1 MQRYRICPEKG
12 KVMHLKIVGE
22 KNPALLGLVESK
34 GSPDSIRVCIG
45 GLPSGDFG
53 VQYLRQVGG
62 NRSVVAVKF
71 NRFKDA
77 GEINALAEL
86 AGVSIDNPAMAER
99 YARLNAGYVLS
110 PSALTEEAVTTL
122 AGIIKEGAAEFA
134 GLKPLVA
141 GHSYGTY
148 AIVAGLDKLSEIGV
162 LAQVAKRSGRVA
174 LFAPKLFHPEIH
186 HEKWETEKKSAEF
199 IAFVRTT
206 QLYAGVT
213 AGWCVAA
220 SQAMSWIWDAGNGR
234 TAVKLPDIPSDLR
247 LNVVISDADE
257 YLGIASKQELVA
269 TLRESGV
276 DARLIVLMTGAGA
289 RRRETEGL
297 LALPVEKKLVELG
310 KEMHPGLEL
319 HDLYPFFALKLGVL
333 DSI

>member
-1 MQRYRICPEKG
+1 MER
-12 KVMHLKIVGE
+12 VMRLKITGE
-22 KNPALLGLVESK
+22 KNPVLVGLVEPK
-34 GSPDSIRVCIG
+34 KSPDSIRVCIG

-62 NRSVVAVKF
+62 NRSLVAVKF
-71 NRFKDA
+71 NRFKDP
-77 GEINALAEL
+77 EKIKSLAEL
-86 AGVSIDNPAMAER
+86 AGVKVDNPAVADR
-99 YARLNAGYVLS
+99 YARLNSDYVLS
-110 PSALTEEAVTTL
+110 PSALTEEAVGML
-122 AGIIKEGAAEFA
+122 MDIVKENGAEFA

-162 LAQVAKRSGRVA
+162 LAQVAKRGGRVA
-174 LFAPKLFHPEIH
+174 LFAPRLFHPEIH
-186 HEKWETEKKSAEF
+186 HEKWETEEKSAEL

-213 AGWCVAA
+213 AGWNAA
-220 SQAMSWIWDAGNGR
+220 ALQGMSWIWSGGNGR
-234 TAVKLPDIPSDLR
+234 TAVKLPDMPFSLR
-247 LNVVISDADE
+247 LNAVISDGDE
-257 YLGIASKQELVA
+257 YLGIASKQELVSM
-269 TLRESGV
+269 LRESGV
-276 DARLIVLMTGAGA
+276 DARLIILMTGAGA

-297 LALPVEKKLVELG
+297 LTLPVGKKLMELA
-310 KEMHPGLEL
+310 KKMHHGQEL